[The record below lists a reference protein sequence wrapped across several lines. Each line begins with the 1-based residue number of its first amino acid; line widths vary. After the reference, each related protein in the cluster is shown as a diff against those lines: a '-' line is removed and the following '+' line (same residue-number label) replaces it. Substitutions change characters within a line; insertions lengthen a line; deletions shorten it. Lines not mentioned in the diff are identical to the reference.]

1 MGPGEHVA
9 EQEHRLSMRMYFR
22 DELLLLLERAG
33 FSGVEVFGGY
43 SGEAPTP
50 DCDVLVYL
58 ARR

>member
-33 FSGVEVFGGY
+33 F
-43 SGEAPTP
+43 
-50 DCDVLVYL
+50 
-58 ARR
+58 